1 MLGKTQ
7 VEIETGYY
15 MVDLMELVGRKG
27 KYDTARRMQELQLR
41 IATNNRAMEDADY
54 KTLIHGMTKQLGVQE
69 ETAGFSR
76 EKFEQL
82 RAMMN

>member
-1 MLGKTQ
+1 
-7 VEIETGYY
+7 
-15 MVDLMELVGRKG
+15 
-27 KYDTARRMQELQLR
+27 MQELQLR